1 MRRDRVFKA
10 KADDPQL
17 LNFPSCSQGE
27 SKLINTDTQ
36 VKFPYFKCVRL
47 VGVGSVRMVIMA
59 KCPPM
64 DSGGL
69 TVSKVNV
76 HTEFNQYY
84 VQFQET
90 IKIYAHYIQHL
101 HALCSTRQN
110 TVKFRT

>member
-1 MRRDRVFKA
+1 
-10 KADDPQL
+10 
-17 LNFPSCSQGE
+17 
-27 SKLINTDTQ
+27 
-36 VKFPYFKCVRL
+36 
-47 VGVGSVRMVIMA
+47 MVMA

-90 IKIYAHYIQHL
+90 IKIYADYIQHV
-101 HALCSTRQN
+101 HALGALDKII
-110 TVKFRT
+110 VKIHNITEN